1 MEMDYQMPS
10 YQGIAA
16 DEQLDYVNGTFQVS
30 GLLYTHVVSSEEVVC
45 PRSHDGYH
53 IPAAVEGVRDVHI
66 HEPPSGVH
74 SHHAEAAEPLAEA
87 HKTVGLRYH
96 RDNRVLNPE
105 DHYCIHSI
113 GCHSHNHIVHLAA
126 DPGRPRPGREERGD
140 HSFASEGPSALDVAG
155 MPLCQH

>member
-1 MEMDYQMPS
+1 M
-10 YQGIAA
+10 
-16 DEQLDYVNGTFQVS
+16 FQIS
-30 GLLYTHVVSSEEVVC
+30 GLIHTHVVSSEEVVC

-53 IPAAVEGVRDVHI
+53 IPAAVEGARDVHI

-74 SHHAEAAEPLAEA
+74 SHHAEAAEPLVEA
-87 HKTVGLRYH
+87 HTTVGLRYH

-140 HSFASEGPSALDVAG
+140 HSFASEEPSALDVAG
-155 MPLCQH
+155 MPLCQQ